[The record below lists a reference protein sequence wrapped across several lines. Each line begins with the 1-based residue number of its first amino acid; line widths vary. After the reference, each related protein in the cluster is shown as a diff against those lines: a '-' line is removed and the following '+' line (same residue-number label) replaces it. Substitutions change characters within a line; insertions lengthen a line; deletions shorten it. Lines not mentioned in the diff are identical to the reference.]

1 MKIDILTL
9 FPEMF
14 AGPFDA
20 SLVGKAR
27 ARGDVAIVLH
37 QLRDWA
43 TDKHKTVD
51 DRPYGGGAG
60 MVLKVE
66 VIGRALAALSPK
78 PKTQKS
84 KVKVPNQKLQT
95 KVILLTPQ
103 GEQLNQRIV
112 EELAQVDHLILIA
125 GHYEGFDERVRALVD
140 REISIGDYILTGGEL
155 PAMVLTETIV
165 RLQPG
170 VVGSFASLEEES
182 FSGHEPSAMSH
193 QLLEYPHYTRPES
206 YTPIS
211 RAVGELTVPEIL
223 LSGHHAEVE
232 RWRQEQARERTKKRR
247 PDLLK

>member
-14 AGPFDA
+14 TGPFDA

-27 ARGDVAIVLH
+27 QRGDVEIVLH

-60 MVLKVE
+60 MVLKVD
-66 VIGRALAALSPK
+66 VIDKALAALS
-78 PKTQKS
+78 KS
-84 KVKVPNQKLQT
+84 KIKKS

-103 GEQLNQRIV
+103 GKKLNQKIV
-112 EELAQVDHLILIA
+112 EGLAEEQHLILVA

-155 PAMVLTETIV
+155 PAMVLTDAIV

-170 VVGSFASLEEES
+170 VVGDPESLRYES
-182 FSGHEPSAMSH
+182 FSHPNSGHEEPSTMSH
-193 QLLEYPHYTRPES
+193 QPSALLDYPHYTRPES
-206 YTPIS
+206 YTPMS
-211 RAVGELTVPEIL
+211 RSVGVLAVPEML
-223 LSGHHAEVE
+223 KSGDHAKITS
-232 RWRQEQARERTKKRR
+232 WRQSQAERRTKLRR
-247 PDLLK
+247 PDLIG